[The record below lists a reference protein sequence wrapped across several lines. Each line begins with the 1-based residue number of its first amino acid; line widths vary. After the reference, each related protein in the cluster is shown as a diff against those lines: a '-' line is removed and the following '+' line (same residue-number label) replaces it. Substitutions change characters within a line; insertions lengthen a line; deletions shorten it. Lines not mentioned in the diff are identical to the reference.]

1 MDIKKKI
8 SIAVSIL
15 FLVLVTVVVGTYA
28 YFNTGVNSGPKF
40 EAGLQSGDMNLVFA
54 DNDNGINAKL
64 MFGESVT
71 KKFTIRNAGT
81 LNTSLSLEWEDLIN
95 TYLNGSLSYR
105 LEYSET
111 EDGEYQTIVDTSNIP
126 VSSVETTQTLA
137 SELAVP
143 AGETYYYN
151 LIITLNDLAEIDQS
165 PDRDA
170 TFTTRFVANQPIR
183 YRRYKLTVDPNGGVW
198 EEYVNA
204 QEYLMMY
211 DDVKEIEDPTRSG
224 YVFAGWENSSS
235 SSKLEGTEFTM
246 GIGDTTLKAIWAQE
260 SYTLTIDANGGIYS
274 GATTV
279 EVPFRQTTT
288 IATPTREGYT
298 FAGWEVSAGK
308 LEDDTFTMNCM
319 EDAKLTAK
327 WVVNNYKYIVYH
339 NQMNTSGN
347 GYTLVSADTDE
358 GEAAFGST
366 ISPDTKVYQGFTAPN
381 KQSLTIRV
389 DNSNPPT
396 LNKVDYN
403 YARNKYNLTINPNG
417 GSYNN
422 STTSVT
428 EEVYYGAEKELLTP
442 TKEGYNFAN
451 WSVTGAKLDGT
462 TLTMSDA
469 EATVTANYTPKTFN
483 ITFNAN
489 GGSVSTQSKVV
500 TYDSTY
506 EELPTPTY
514 EGYRFLG
521 WFTEAS
527 GGTEVV
533 SSTQVSLT
541 SNQTLFAHWKRDIND
556 PIGVLTHLNIDPKEG
571 TPNFVSAATTD
582 EGVYAMED
590 DYGMSYYYRGAV
602 TNNYVK
608 FAGFYWRIIRING
621 DGSLRIIYD
630 GTQGYA
636 NGVSNTGRF
645 AYTNKAFNAQYNDNK
660 YVGWM
665 FGGAQGTASTSKT
678 QAQTNTTNSD
688 IKTLV
693 DSWYKTN
700 IVDKNLGDKVADVVF
715 CNDRTTPGKA
725 ATGWSSDTGLGY
737 GSNNTAYGA
746 TARVGGP
753 WQTTV
758 TQPNFTCPQKNDAF
772 TVSDEVK
779 GNGNLTY
786 PVGLITADEVLA
798 AGSGKY
804 GTGNSSYYLYKGS
817 WYWSLSPYN
826 FDGTS
831 SSVFDVNGAGQLRNA
846 GVSNTGGAVAP
857 VINLKAEYVNTLRG
871 TGTISD
877 PYTV

>member
-541 SNQTLFAHWKRDIND
+541 SNQTLFAHWERATVMVTLHANGNGNSITGFFEDKTVKTKTVELLADGTYGDLPKPNCEIKLS
-556 PIGVLTHLNIDPKEG
+556 GVSGASCWTTG
-571 TPNFVSAATTD
+571 WFTAAT
-582 EGVYAMED
+582 G
-590 DYGMSYYYRGAV
+590 
-602 TNNYVK
+602 
-608 FAGFYWRIIRING
+608 
-621 DGSLRIIYD
+621 
-630 GTQGYA
+630 GTKI
-636 NGVSNTGRF
+636 T
-645 AYTNKAFNAQYNDNK
+645 
-660 YVGWM
+660 
-665 FGGAQGTASTSKT
+665 STSKLLSNSPHT
-678 QAQTNTTNSD
+678 LYAQWNGMCFLED
-688 IKTLV
+688 TLV
-693 DSWYKTN
+693 YTPNGYKK
-700 IVDKNLGDKVADVVF
+700 IQDLKIGDKVYSYNEKLHIVEIDEVSQVMVNKSIDYLKVTLEDDTVIRVTETHPF
-715 CNDRTTPGKA
+715 YDKK
-725 ATGWSSDTGLGY
+725 SDSWKPISEFEIGD
-737 GSNNTAYGA
+737 
-746 TARVGGP
+746 
-753 WQTTV
+753 TV
-758 TQPNFTCPQKNDAF
+758 TTSENNDIKIKSIER
-772 TVSDEVK
+772 VEKEDIVYNMEVK
-779 GNGNLTY
+779 NNH
-786 PVGLITADEVLA
+786 
-798 AGSGKY
+798 
-804 GTGNSSYYLYKGS
+804 NYYVSKSNILVHNKG
-817 WYWSLSPYN
+817 
-826 FDGTS
+826 
-831 SSVFDVNGAGQLRNA
+831 V
-846 GVSNTGGAVAP
+846 
-857 VINLKAEYVNTLRG
+857 
-871 TGTISD
+871 
-877 PYTV
+877 